1 VKKVKMD
8 QQVYPVILELLE
20 KRATKEQLAK
30 PENLAKRVKGSV
42 TRSNFCHQQV

>member
-1 VKKVKMD
+1 MD

-30 PENLAKRVKGSV
+30 LENLAKRVKGSV
-42 TRSNFCHQQV
+42 TRLNFCQQQF